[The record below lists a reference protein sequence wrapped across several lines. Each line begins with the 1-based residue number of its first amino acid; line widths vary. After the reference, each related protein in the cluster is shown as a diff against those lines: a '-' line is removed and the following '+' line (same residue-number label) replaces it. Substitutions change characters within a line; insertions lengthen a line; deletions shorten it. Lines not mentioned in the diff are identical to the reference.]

1 MSLLGLSMN
10 TLAALNFEV
19 IFQLSMLAMILL
31 AGPVIVFLLVLRGG
45 DL

>member
-1 MSLLGLSMN
+1 MSLIGLSMN

-19 IFQLSMLAMILL
+19 IFQLAMLAMIIL
-31 AGPVIVFLLVLRGG
+31 AGPAIVALLVIRGG